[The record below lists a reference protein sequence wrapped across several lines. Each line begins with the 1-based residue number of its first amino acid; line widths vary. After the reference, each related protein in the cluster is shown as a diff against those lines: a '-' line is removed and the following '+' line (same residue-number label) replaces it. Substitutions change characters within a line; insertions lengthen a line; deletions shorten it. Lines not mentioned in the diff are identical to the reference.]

1 MDKELK
7 KARTLVNKIVKNLKR
22 NDLDY
27 TIQASISSIHPDRV
41 VYCAQ
46 IESPANGL
54 APLTWICNS
63 KEELIEKLTLSEK
76 GLDQKAVEK
85 AYIEAEIK
93 RAKEKQEFFEEKLVE
108 LKEES

>member
-1 MDKELK
+1 MEKELK
-7 KARTLVNKIVKNLKR
+7 SARTLINRIIKNLKR
-22 NDLDY
+22 NDLEW
-27 TIQASISSIHPDRV
+27 TVQASISSVHPDKV

-46 IESPANGL
+46 IEAPANGL

-85 AYIEAEIK
+85 AYLEAEIK
-93 RAKEKQEFFEEKLVE
+93 RAKEKQGFFEDKLLE
-108 LKEES
+108 LSKES

>member
-1 MDKELK
+1 MDKELLR
-7 KARTLVNKIVKNLKR
+7 ARNLVNKIIKKFKR
-22 NDLDY
+22 SDLEY
-27 TIQASISSIHPDRV
+27 TIQASISSVHPDKV

-46 IESPANGL
+46 IEAPANGL

-76 GLDQKAVEK
+76 GLNQKAVEK

-93 RAKEKQEFFEEKLVE
+93 RAKEKQGFFEEKLMK
-108 LKEES
+108 LNDES